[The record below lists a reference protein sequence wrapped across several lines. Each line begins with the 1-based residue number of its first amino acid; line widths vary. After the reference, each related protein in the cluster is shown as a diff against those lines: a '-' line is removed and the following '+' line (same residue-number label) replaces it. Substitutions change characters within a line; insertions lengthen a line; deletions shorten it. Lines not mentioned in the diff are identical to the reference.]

1 MVGYTEDELLGLT
14 FQAITHP
21 ADLEA
26 DLEGFQKM
34 INGETRSF
42 QMEKRYITKQGT
54 TVPALMNTAP
64 IRDQDGQI
72 LYFVGHIQDIRSR
85 LNVERMKD
93 EFISV
98 VSHELRTPLTSIR
111 GALGILGT
119 GVFNDR
125 PEKAQHMLQ
134 IAINNSDRLV
144 RLVDDILSLERLQ
157 SGKVQLIMEQCD
169 VTDLMQQA
177 IDSVQTIADQSAIT
191 LSLVSPLSVTCYVA
205 PDAMIQTLTNLI
217 SNAIKFSS
225 PGDTVWLKV
234 ERRNAT
240 EDLENAGQTW
250 THSTPYLLFSVT
262 DKGRGIPADKLE
274 VIFEQFQQVDL
285 SDSHQK
291 GGTGLGLTI
300 CKNIVQQH
308 GGKIWVESTLGE
320 GSTFYFTLPLID
332 KKEVENQ

>member
-42 QMEKRYITKQGT
+42 QMEKRYITKQGA

-169 VTDLMQQA
+169 VTELMQQA
-177 IDSVQTIADQSAIT
+177 IESVQTIADQSAIT

-240 EDLENAGQTW
+240 EDSENASQVL